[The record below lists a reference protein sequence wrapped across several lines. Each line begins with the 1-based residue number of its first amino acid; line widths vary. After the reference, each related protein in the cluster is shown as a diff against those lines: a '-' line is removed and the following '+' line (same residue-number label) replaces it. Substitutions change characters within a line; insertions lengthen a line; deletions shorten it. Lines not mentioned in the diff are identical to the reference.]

1 MIKFFRHI
9 RKSLLEQNK
18 MGKYFK
24 YAVGEIILVV
34 VGILIALQINNWNE
48 NRKIK
53 NEERA
58 LLINVLESLERD
70 SIGIVKLSNTRDTV
84 LQLHKDL
91 MDVVNSK
98 KNPNEIKTLNF
109 LRRSLP
115 ERLITKQNH
124 PDLSNQVFD
133 KDVKS
138 AVLTYFETINLF
150 EYVMNNYNVLI
161 EDKMRPYL
169 GEKKLLNF
177 GNQFEEKEYI
187 NHSLFFKELQNKETQ
202 QVLFEAGLKVKSMD
216 SFHQNVKKTNE
227 FLKKSI
233 QSYLN
238 NP

>member
-98 KNPNEIKTLNF
+98 KNPNEIKSLNF

-115 ERLITKQNH
+115 KRLITKQNH

-138 AVLTYFETINLF
+138 AVLTYFETINFF
-150 EYVMNNYNVLI
+150 EYVMNNYNELI

-169 GEKKLLNF
+169 GEKKLLNY

-187 NHSLFFKELQNKETQ
+187 NHSLFFKELQNIETQ
-202 QVLFEAGLKVKSMD
+202 QVLFEAGIKVGTMNI
-216 SFHQNVKKTNE
+216 FHQNVKKTNE
-227 FLKKSI
+227 LLKKSI
-233 QSYLN
+233 QSYLKKS
-238 NP
+238 